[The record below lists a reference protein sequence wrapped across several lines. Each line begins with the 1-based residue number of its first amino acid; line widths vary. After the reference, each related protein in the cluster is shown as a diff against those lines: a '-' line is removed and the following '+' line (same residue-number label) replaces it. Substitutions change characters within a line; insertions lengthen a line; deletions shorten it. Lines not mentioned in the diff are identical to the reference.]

1 MEIKN
6 VMAALGA
13 VALCLMPCGCTW
25 QPEEEATTTPLE
37 WRGVMID
44 ASRHFWSM
52 DVLRRQVDLMSL
64 YGLNTLHLHLT
75 DAAGWRIEIKKYPR
89 LTDVGAWRTHETW
102 KEWWAVRP
110 RNPETMQANQRN
122 NEITKQRTP
131 DVTWFAPAFADS
143 TSGYGGYYT
152 QEEMRELVR
161 YATER
166 GVTIVPEIEFPAH
179 SEEVVAA
186 YPWLGYNHA
195 EMDMSK
201 DSTYMFMADVLA
213 EVADIFPGPYI
224 HVGGDESATQKGL
237 QPEAM
242 RRIQGIVE
250 GLGRRMIVWDEGLTD
265 NPADSAQ
272 IIMVWRNIDTA
283 TEAIRL
289 GHDVIMC
296 PSNWCYL
303 DSYQD
308 SPMGQPE
315 TMGGYRP
322 LSHTYALP
330 LDSALQ
336 AEKESTGRLLG
347 IQTCLFTEYVP
358 TPELLEYQLWPRAL
372 ALAER
377 GLGRNRPYEEFR
389 EWAMN
394 ATDSMRREGINAFDL
409 RNEIGQ
415 RHEAQAPAEHL
426 ALGSKVTYNKAYS
439 VYYPAGGD
447 STLVDGVYGTWNNN
461 DGRWQGFI
469 SDMDFVVD
477 LGKECEVGTVE
488 LSFLQMVGPEIYL
501 PATVEVALFN
511 GTDATP
517 VAEST
522 VATPDSLAA
531 APYVVHPYK
540 FTFTPSGK
548 ATRIHVVVHRT
559 PRAGWLFVDE
569 IVVN

>member
-1 MEIKN
+1 MKLKSLFATLC
-6 VMAALGA
+6 V
-13 VALCLMPCGCTW
+13 VVLCLLSCGRT
-25 QPEEEATTTPLE
+25 EKSASDATTAPLE

-44 ASRHFWSM
+44 ASRHFWPM

-110 RNPETMQANQRN
+110 RNPRN
-122 NEITKQRTP
+122 NESTNLRNNAI
-131 DVTWFAPAFADS
+131 TWFAPAFADS
-143 TSGYGGYYT
+143 TSGFGGYYT
-152 QEEMRELVR
+152 QDEMREFVR
-161 YATER
+161 YAAER

-242 RRIQGIVE
+242 RRIQSIVE

-283 TEAIRL
+283 TKAIRL

-377 GLGRNRPYEEFR
+377 GLGRSRPYEQFR

-394 ATDSMRREGINAFDL
+394 VTDSMRREGINAFDL
-409 RNEIGQ
+409 RNEYGQ
-415 RHEAQAPAEHL
+415 RHEAQAPVEHM
-426 ALGSKVTYNKAYS
+426 ALGASVTYNKAYS

-447 STLVDGVYGTWNNN
+447 STLVDGVCGTWNNN

-477 LGKECEVGTVE
+477 LGKECEVGSVE

-501 PATVEVALFN
+501 PAEVEVALLN
-511 GTDATP
+511 GADATP

-522 VATPDSLAA
+522 VATPDSLTAV
-531 APYVVHPYK
+531 PYVVHPYR
-540 FTFTPSGK
+540 FTFAPSGK
-548 ATRIHVVVHRT
+548 ATHIHVVVHRT

-569 IVVN
+569 IVAK

>member
-1 MEIKN
+1 
-6 VMAALGA
+6 
-13 VALCLMPCGCTW
+13 
-25 QPEEEATTTPLE
+25 
-37 WRGVMID
+37 
-44 ASRHFWSM
+44 M

-110 RNPETMQANQRN
+110 RNPQN
-122 NEITKQRTP
+122 NETARSLRERLACPRTKQP
-131 DVTWFAPAFADS
+131 NNDITWFAPAFADS

-152 QEEMRELVR
+152 QDEMRELVS
-161 YATER
+161 YAAER

-186 YPWLGYNHA
+186 YPWLGYSHA

-242 RRIQGIVE
+242 RRIQSIVE

-272 IIMVWRNIDTA
+272 IIMVWRNVDTA
-283 TEAIRL
+283 TKAIRL

-308 SPMGQPE
+308 SPIGQPE

-322 LSHTYALP
+322 LSHTYTLP

-336 AEKESTGRLLG
+336 AEKESNGRLLG
-347 IQTCLFTEYVP
+347 VQTCLFTEYVP

-372 ALAER
+372 AMAER
-377 GLGRNRPYEEFR
+377 GLGRNRPYEEFH

-394 ATDSMRREGINAFDL
+394 VTDSMRREGINAFDL
-409 RNEIGQ
+409 RNEYGQ
-415 RHEAQAPAEHL
+415 RHEAQAPVEHM
-426 ALGSKVTYNKAYS
+426 ALGAKVTYNKAYS
-439 VYYPAGGD
+439 TYYPAGGD
-447 STLVDGVYGTWNNN
+447 STLVDGVCGTWNNN

-477 LGKECEVGTVE
+477 LGKECEVGSVE

-501 PATVEVALFN
+501 PASVEVTPLN
-511 GTDATP
+511 GDDDATP
-517 VAEST
+517 VGNCT
-522 VATPDSLAA
+522 VALPDSLAGT
-531 APYVVHPYK
+531 PYVVHPYK
-540 FTFTPSGK
+540 FAFAPAAK
-548 ATRIHVVVHRT
+548 ATRIHVIAKRT
-559 PRAGWLFVDE
+559 ARAGWLFMDE
-569 IVVN
+569 VVVR

>member
-1 MEIKN
+1 MNYKFSL
-6 VMAALGA
+6 AALC
-13 VALCLMPCGCTW
+13 VVVLCLLSCGRTE
-25 QPEEEATTTPLE
+25 QSVKDATSAPLE

-44 ASRHFWSM
+44 ASRHFWPM
-52 DVLRRQVDLMSL
+52 DVLRRQVDLMSQ

-75 DAAGWRIEIKKYPR
+75 DAAGWRMEIKKYPR

-110 RNPETMQANQRN
+110 RNPRNNETTKQRN
-122 NEITKQRTP
+122 NAI
-131 DVTWFAPAFADS
+131 TWFAPAFADS

-152 QEEMRELVR
+152 QDEMRELVR
-161 YATER
+161 YAAER

-322 LSHTYALP
+322 LSHTYSLP

-336 AEKESTGRLLG
+336 AEKESDGRLLG

-377 GLGRNRPYEEFR
+377 GLGRNRPYEEFH

-394 ATDSMRREGINAFDL
+394 VTDSMRREGINAFDL
-409 RNEIGQ
+409 RNEYGQ
-415 RHEAQAPAEHL
+415 RHEAKTLVEHL
-426 ALGSKVTYNKAYS
+426 ALGAKVTYNNAYNAFYS
-439 VYYPAGGD
+439 GGGD
-447 STLVDGVYGTWNNN
+447 SAFVDGVRGTWNNN
-461 DGRWQGFI
+461 DGRWQGI
-469 SDMDFVVD
+469 VRNMDFVVD
-477 LGKECEVGTVE
+477 LGRECEIGSIE
-488 LSFLQMVGPEIYL
+488 MAFLQMVGPEIFL
-501 PATVEVALFN
+501 PAAVEVTLLN
-511 GTDATP
+511 GADDTQP
-517 VAEST
+517 VGKCAVSL
-522 VATPDSLAA
+522 PDSLVDI
-531 APYVVHPYK
+531 PYVVHPYR
-540 FTFTPSGK
+540 FSFAPDTK
-548 ATRIHVVVHRT
+548 ASRIHVIAKRT
-559 PRAGWLFVDE
+559 TRAGWLFVDE
-569 IVVN
+569 VVVR